1 MSEKSKKPKIVYFSW
16 YELNHP
22 HEDLA
27 MSSRSRID
35 CVDIPNYISLWAKKI
50 KEVDPDGKKGREIA
64 NKYAK
69 K

>member
-16 YELNHP
+16 YELDHP
-22 HEDLA
+22 HEDY
-27 MSSRSRID
+27 
-35 CVDIPNYISLWAKKI
+35 VDIPNYISLWAQKI
-50 KEVDPDGKKGREIA
+50 KEVDPDGKKGLALA